1 MANYVGGDKW
11 VPVTMQVTST
21 ANLCAKSLVTF
32 AGAVPANAANSV
44 LGVVAS
50 DTKSGDYATVK
61 TAPCIVEV
69 IATGTVTLGAYVE
82 VLTASIYGDIDG
94 TSTAITA
101 AGVQDQADG
110 YSIGKAYTAGSANDT
125 VLIALMDCQA
135 ANACV

>member
-11 VPVTMQVTST
+11 VPFTKLVTAT
-21 ANLCAKSLVTF
+21 ANLAGRSLVTF

-44 LGVVAS
+44 LGVVKSA
-50 DTKSGDYATVK
+50 TKSGDVATVK
-61 TAPCIVEV
+61 TPPGVVEV

-82 VLTASIYGDIDG
+82 VLTASIYDDIDG

>member
-1 MANYVGGDKW
+1 MANYVNDEW
-11 VPVTMQVTST
+11 VPRKKNVTST

-44 LGVVAS
+44 LGVVEQ
-50 DTKSGDYATVK
+50 DTKSGEVATVK
-61 TAPCIVEV
+61 VPPSVVEV
-69 IATGTVTLGAYVE
+69 IATGTVTAGAYVE
-82 VLTASIYGDIDG
+82 VLTASIYGNIDG

-110 YSIGKAYTAGSANDT
+110 YSIGKAYTGGSANDT
-125 VLIALMDCQA
+125 VLIALLETQA

>member
-1 MANYVGGDKW
+1 MANYVNDEW
-11 VPVTMQVTST
+11 VPRTKLVTST

-44 LGVVAS
+44 LGVVS
-50 DTKSGDYATVK
+50 QDTKSGDVATVK
-61 TAPCIVEV
+61 VPPSVVEV
-69 IATGTVTLGAYVE
+69 IATGTVTAGAYVE
-82 VLTASIYGDIDG
+82 VLTASIYVNIDG

-110 YSIGKAYTAGSANDT
+110 YSVGKAYTGGSANDT
-125 VLIALMDCQA
+125 VLIALLETQA